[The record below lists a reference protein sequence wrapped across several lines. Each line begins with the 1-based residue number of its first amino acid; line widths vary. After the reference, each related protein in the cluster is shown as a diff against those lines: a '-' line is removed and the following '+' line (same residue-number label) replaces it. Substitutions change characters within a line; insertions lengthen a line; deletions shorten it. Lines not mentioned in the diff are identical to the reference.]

1 MKAALCKTL
10 DGPEAVVV
18 EEIADPVA
26 GPGEVVVRVRAAA
39 LNFFD
44 TLITR
49 GKYQTKPA
57 LPFSP
62 SGEIAGVVESLGA
75 GVTGVKVGDR
85 VAAAVGYGGARE
97 KIAAAAE
104 SLIPI
109 PEAVSDAMASAV
121 SVTFGTAIHGLKDR
135 GHVKPGETVAVLGA
149 TGGAGQAAVEIAKL
163 LGARVIAAGSSDE
176 KLAICKSLGADEV
189 VNYDAVDLKQA
200 LKDLTGG
207 RGVDVVYDC
216 VGGKYAEPAVRALAW
231 EGRFLVVGFAAGDI
245 PKLPLN
251 LLLLKGAAA
260 VGVFWGEAVR
270 RNPERHRAN
279 MIEVLGW
286 VADGKLD
293 PRIQATYPLAEIREA
308 IGVLDRREAAGKIVL
323 TLTD

>member
-26 GPGEVVVRVRAAA
+26 GPGEVVVRVQAAA

-62 SGEIAGVVESLGA
+62 SGEIAGVVESLGT
-75 GVTGVKVGDR
+75 GVAGVKVGDR

-97 KIAAAAE
+97 KIAIAAE
-104 SLIPI
+104 GLIPI
-109 PEAVSDAMASAV
+109 PDGVSDAVASAV

-135 GHVKPGETVAVLGA
+135 GHVKPGETVAILGA
-149 TGGAGQAAVEIAKL
+149 TGGAGQAAVEVAKL

-200 LKDLTGG
+200 LKDLTDG

-251 LLLLKGAAA
+251 LLLLKGADA

-270 RNPERHRAN
+270 RNPERHRTN

-323 TLTD
+323 TLGA

>member
-1 MKAALCKTL
+1 MKAALCKSL
-10 DGPEAVVV
+10 DGPGAVTV

-26 GPGEVVVRVRAAA
+26 GPGEAVVRVRAAA

-62 SGEIAGVVESLGA
+62 AGEIAGIVESVGP
-75 GVTGVKVGDR
+75 GVTEVKVGDR
-85 VAAAVGYGGARE
+85 VAVAVGYGGARE
-97 KIAAAAE
+97 RIAVAAA

-109 PEAVSDAMASAV
+109 PPGVSDVVASAV

-135 GHVKPGETVAVLGA
+135 GRLRPGETVAVLGA
-149 TGGAGQAAVEIAKL
+149 SGGAGQAAVEVAKL
-163 LGARVIAAGSSDE
+163 MGARVIAAARGD
-176 KLAICKSLGADEV
+176 KLDICKAAGADEAV
-189 VNYDAVDLKQA
+189 DYDAVDLKQA

-216 VGGKYAEPAVRALAW
+216 VGGQYAEPAARALAW

-251 LLLLKGAAA
+251 LLMLKGADAI
-260 VGVFWGEAVR
+260 GVFWGEAVR
-270 RNPERHRAN
+270 RNPQGHRAN
-279 MIEVLGW
+279 MIEVLRW
-286 VADGKLD
+286 VADGKLAV
-293 PRIQATYPLAEIREA
+293 RIHGTYPLADIRDA
-308 IGVLDRREAAGKIVL
+308 IAILDRREATGKVVL
-323 TLTD
+323 TLE

>member
-1 MKAALCKTL
+1 MKAALCKSL
-10 DGPEAVVV
+10 DGPEAVVI
-18 EEIADPVA
+18 EDIADPVA
-26 GPGEVVVRVRAAA
+26 GPGEAVVRVRAAA

-62 SGEIAGVVESLGA
+62 SGEVAGIVESLGP
-75 GVTGVKVGDR
+75 GVTGLKVGDR
-85 VAAAVGYGGARE
+85 VAAALGYGGARE
-97 KIAAAAE
+97 KVVVAAE

-109 PEAVSDAMASAV
+109 PPGVSDEVASAV

-135 GHVKPGETVAVLGA
+135 GRVKPGETVAVLGA
-149 TGGAGQAAVEIAKL
+149 SGGAGQAAVEIARL
-163 LGARVIAAGSSDE
+163 MGARVIAAAQGD
-176 KLAICKSLGADEV
+176 KLDVCKAAGADEILD
-189 VNYDAVDLKQA
+189 YDAVDLKQA

-231 EGRFLVVGFAAGDI
+231 QGRFLVVGFAAGDI

-251 LLLLKGAAA
+251 LLMLKGADAI
-260 VGVFWGEAVR
+260 GVFWGEAVR
-270 RNPERHRAN
+270 RDPAGHRAN

-286 VADGKLD
+286 VADGKLA
-293 PRIQATYPLAEIREA
+293 PRIHATFPLAAIRDA
-308 IGVLDRREAAGKIVL
+308 IGVLDRREATGKVVL
-323 TLTD
+323 TLKE

>member
-1 MKAALCKTL
+1 MKAALCKAL
-10 DGPEAVVV
+10 DGPEAVAI
-18 EEIADPVA
+18 EEIADPTA

-62 SGEIAGVVESLGA
+62 SGEIAGVVDSLGS
-75 GVTGVKVGDR
+75 GVTGVAVGDR

-97 KIAAAAE
+97 KVVVAAQ

-109 PEAVSDAMASAV
+109 PDGVSDEVASAV

-135 GHVKPGETVAVLGA
+135 GHVKPGETVAILGA

-163 LGARVIAAGSSDE
+163 MGARVIAAGSSDE
-176 KLAICKSLGADEV
+176 KLEICKSLGADEV
-189 VNYDAVDLKQA
+189 VNYDTADLKQA
-200 LKDLTGG
+200 LKDLTEG

-216 VGGKYAEPAVRALAW
+216 VGGQYAEPAVRALAW

-251 LLLLKGAAA
+251 LLLLKGADA
-260 VGVFWGEAVR
+260 VGVFWGEAVK

-279 MIEVLGW
+279 MIEVLQW

-308 IGVLDRREAAGKIVL
+308 IGVLDRREATGKIAL
-323 TLTD
+323 TISS

>member
-1 MKAALCKTL
+1 MKAALCKSL
-10 DGPEAVVV
+10 DGPEAVVI
-18 EEIADPVA
+18 EEIADPEP
-26 GPGEVVVRVRAAA
+26 GPGEAVVRVHAAA

-49 GKYQTKPA
+49 GKYQTRPE

-62 SGEIAGVVESLGA
+62 SGEIAGVVESVGP
-75 GVTGVKVGDR
+75 GVGGVAVGDR

-97 KIAAAAE
+97 KVVVAAE
-104 SLIPI
+104 SLIPV
-109 PEAVSDAMASAV
+109 PAGVSDAVASAV

-135 GHVKPGETVAVLGA
+135 GRVRPGESVAVLGA
-149 TGGAGQAAVEIAKL
+149 SGGAGQAAIEIAKL
-163 LGARVIAAGSSDE
+163 MGARVIAAASSDDRLE
-176 KLAICKSLGADEV
+176 VCRALGADEV

-251 LLLLKGAAA
+251 LLMLKGADAI
-260 VGVFWGEAVR
+260 GVFWGEHVR
-270 RNPERHRAN
+270 RDPGRHRAN
-279 MIEVLGW
+279 MIEVMDW
-286 VADGKLD
+286 VAGGKLD
-293 PRIQATYPLAEIREA
+293 PRIYATYPLSEIREA
-308 IGVLDRREAAGKIVL
+308 IGVLDRREATGKIVL
-323 TLTD
+323 TLA

>member
-1 MKAALCKTL
+1 MKAALCKRL
-10 DGPEAVVV
+10 DGPEALVI
-18 EEIADPVA
+18 EEIADPVP

-49 GKYQTKPA
+49 GKYQTKPD

-62 SGEIAGVVESLGA
+62 SGEIAGVVEALGP
-75 GVTGVKVGDR
+75 GVTGVSVGDR

-97 KIAAAAE
+97 KIAIPAA

-109 PEAVSDAMASAV
+109 PANVSDEVASGV

-135 GHVKPGETVAVLGA
+135 GHVAPGETVAVLGA
-149 TGGAGQAAVEIAKL
+149 SGGAGQAALEIAKL
-163 LGARVIAAGSSDE
+163 MGARVIAAASGD
-176 KLAICKSLGADEV
+176 KVDIGRALGADEV
-189 VNYDAVDLKQA
+189 IDYDAVDLKQT
-200 LKDLTGG
+200 LKDLTDN

-251 LLLLKGAAA
+251 LLMLKGADA

-270 RNPERHRAN
+270 RNPERHREN
-279 MIEVLGW
+279 MIEVLRW
-286 VADGKLD
+286 VSEGKLA
-293 PRIQATYPLAEIREA
+293 PRIHGTYPLDEIREA
-308 IGVLDRREAAGKIVL
+308 IGVLDRREATGKVVV
-323 TLTD
+323 TFG